1 MADIK
6 NTIKSSYANIFL
18 IGLIANA
25 QALFFYTDATD
36 SIRAYGST
44 QALMTSGRF
53 IGHYLDVL
61 FDRAGFYFPYRY
73 INVLFYILFVA
84 LAVIFILLTFDVK
97 STAKS
102 CLIGAVIMTSAVNSG
117 VLVYYYVAHMYGF
130 CFLLSMFS
138 TYLIVKRK
146 MMVMPAILLMLSLG
160 IYQAYFATVILVIFL
175 YQLFTLIKDDVE
187 VTSWF
192 ENTFRYIFTVCS
204 ALILYVLANKIALK
218 AAGLSIEGYANMSEN
233 VVPSYGF
240 TDIVYLLK
248 TSYTLIFSFIF
259 TNQYFFCDNIV
270 ARISIALSFLLFLY
284 LFVFSFAKVKAHSK
298 KVLLLILFIALP
310 MMINL
315 PMFVEKD
322 VPERICMNWYFIFIL
337 PLLFIN
343 ALDGMSMQG
352 KTVSLTEIKKTV
364 LPLLAIVMVT
374 AGLYS
379 TYRNVTIYA
388 GYQKAN
394 ELAEEAVHDIESKLA
409 ACEDFQS
416 ENEICFIG
424 TLDVNEVNSY
434 FFNVEYSEYLHKLFN
449 RDHSSIFKRYALHRY
464 KYLTPDD
471 IRVARYTVEDMKNGK
486 PAKEAKML
494 FCISGIHSG
503 FQTIHSNDLRIKQM
517 PSYPD
522 NGCVKVIDGITYVK
536 LSD

>member
-1 MADIK
+1 MADMK
-6 NTIKSSYANIFL
+6 NTIKSSYAYIFL
-18 IGLIANA
+18 IGVIANA

-53 IGHYLDVL
+53 IGHYLDLL
-61 FDRAGFYFPYRY
+61 FERAGFYFPYRY
-73 INVLFYILFVA
+73 INVLLYLLFVA
-84 LAVIFILLTFDVK
+84 LAVVFILLLFDIKSTVK
-97 STAKS
+97 SI
-102 CLIGAVIMTSAVNSG
+102 LIGAIIMTSAVNSG

-130 CFLLSMFS
+130 CFLLSMLS
-138 TYLIVKRK
+138 AYLIVKRK
-146 MMVMPAILLMLSLG
+146 MMVMPVIFLALSLG

-175 YQLFTLIKDDVE
+175 YQMFELSKDAVEAKAWFT
-187 VTSWF
+187 
-192 ENTFRYIFTVCS
+192 NTLRYVFTVCS
-204 ALILYVLANKIALK
+204 ALILYVVMNKFALK
-218 AAGLSIEGYANMSEN
+218 LAGLSIEGYANMSEN

-240 TDIVYLLK
+240 TDIMQLVK
-248 TSYTLIFSFIF
+248 TSYTLVFSFIF

-270 ARISIALSFLLFLY
+270 ARISIALSLLLFLY
-284 LFVFSFAKVKAHSK
+284 LFGFLFVKTKIHSK
-298 KVLLLILFIALP
+298 QTLLLLLFIVLP

-315 PMFVEKD
+315 PMFVEKE

-343 ALDGMSMQG
+343 ALDGATIQG
-352 KTVSLTEIKKTV
+352 KSEKLAEIKKAALHLV
-364 LPLLAIVMVT
+364 ALVMVT
-374 AGLYS
+374 ASLYS

-394 ELAEEAVHDIESKLA
+394 ELAEETVHDIESKLA
-409 ACEDFQS
+409 ACVDFQS

-471 IRVARYTVEDMKNGK
+471 TRVARYTVEDMKNGL
-486 PAKEAKML
+486 PAKEAGML
-494 FCISGIHSG
+494 YCISGIHGG
-503 FQTIHSNDLRIKQM
+503 FPTIHSNDLRIKQM

-522 NGCVKVIDGITYVK
+522 NGCVNVIDEITYVK

>member
-1 MADIK
+1 MEDIK
-6 NTIKSSYANIFL
+6 NTIKSSYAYIFL
-18 IGLIANA
+18 IGVIANA

-53 IGHYLDVL
+53 FGHYLDIL
-61 FDRAGFYFPYRY
+61 FERAGFYFPYRY

-84 LAVIFILLTFDVK
+84 LAAIFILLTFDVK
-97 STAKS
+97 STGKS

-130 CFLLSMFS
+130 CFLLSMLS

-146 MMVMPAILLMLSLG
+146 MMVIPAILLMLSLG

-175 YQLFTLIKDDVE
+175 YQLFVLLKNEVDVKTWSE
-187 VTSWF
+187 H
-192 ENTFRYIFTVCS
+192 TFRYIFTVCS
-204 ALILYVLANKIALK
+204 ALILYVLANKFALK
-218 AAGLSIEGYANMSEN
+218 VAGLSIEGYANMSEN

-240 TDIVYLLK
+240 TDIVDLIK
-248 TSYTLIFSFIF
+248 MSYTLVFSFIF
-259 TNQYFFCDNIV
+259 TNKYFFCDNIV
-270 ARISIALSFLLFLY
+270 ARISIALSLLLFLY
-284 LFVFSFAKVKAHSK
+284 LFVFSWAKVKVYSK
-298 KVLLLILFIALP
+298 KVLLLLLFMIIP
-310 MMINL
+310 IMINL
-315 PMFVEKD
+315 PMFVEKE

-343 ALDGMSMQG
+343 ALDVVTIHG
-352 KTVSLTEIKKTV
+352 KAVYLASIKKTV
-364 LPLLAIVMVT
+364 LPFVALVMIT
-374 AGLYS
+374 SSLYS
-379 TYRNVTIYA
+379 TYRNVTIYT
-388 GYQKAN
+388 GFQKAN
-394 ELAEEAVHDIESKLA
+394 ELAAEAVHDIESKLA

-449 RDHSSIFKRYALHRY
+449 RDHSSIFKRFALHRY

-471 IRVARYTVEDMKNGK
+471 TRVARYTVEDMKNGM
-486 PAKEAKML
+486 PTKEAKML
-494 FCISGIHSG
+494 YCISGIHGG

>member
-1 MADIK
+1 M
-6 NTIKSSYANIFL
+6 
-18 IGLIANA
+18 IANA

-53 IGHYLDVL
+53 IGHYLDAL

-97 STAKS
+97 SSAKS

-175 YQLFTLIKDDVE
+175 YQMFELSKDAAEAKAWFT
-187 VTSWF
+187 
-192 ENTFRYIFTVCS
+192 NTLRYVFTVCS
-204 ALILYVLANKIALK
+204 ALILYVVTNKFALK
-218 AAGLSIEGYANMSEN
+218 LAGLSIEGYANMSEN

-240 TDIVYLLK
+240 TDIMQLVK
-248 TSYTLIFSFIF
+248 TSYTLVFSFIF

-270 ARISIALSFLLFLY
+270 ARISIAFSLLLFLY
-284 LFVFSFAKVKAHSK
+284 LFGFLFVKTKIHSK
-298 KVLLLILFIALP
+298 QTLLLLLFIVLP
-310 MMINL
+310 MIINL
-315 PMFVEKD
+315 PMFVEKE

-343 ALDGMSMQG
+343 ALDGATIQG
-352 KTVSLTEIKKTV
+352 KSENLAEIKKAALHLV
-364 LPLLAIVMVT
+364 ALVMVT
-374 AGLYS
+374 ASLYS

-394 ELAEEAVHDIESKLA
+394 ELAEETVHDIESKLA
-409 ACEDFQS
+409 ACVDFQS

-471 IRVARYTVEDMKNGK
+471 TRVARYTVEDMKNGLS
-486 PAKEAKML
+486 AKEAGML
-494 FCISGIHSG
+494 YCISGIHGG
-503 FQTIHSNDLRIKQM
+503 FPTIHSNDLRIKQM

-522 NGCVKVIDGITYVK
+522 NGCVNVIDEITYVK

>member
-6 NTIKSSYANIFL
+6 NTIKSSYAFIFL
-18 IGLIANA
+18 IGMIANA

-97 STAKS
+97 SSAKS

-315 PMFVEKD
+315 PMFVEKE

-364 LPLLAIVMVT
+364 LPLVSIVMVT

-486 PAKEAKML
+486 PAKEAGML
-494 FCISGIHSG
+494 YCISGIHGG
-503 FQTIHSNDLRIKQM
+503 FPTIHSNDLRIKQM

-522 NGCVKVIDGITYVK
+522 NGCVNVIDEITYVK

>member
-6 NTIKSSYANIFL
+6 NTIKSSYAYIFL

-84 LAVIFILLTFDVK
+84 LAVMFILLTFDVK

-117 VLVYYYVAHMYGF
+117 VLVYYYVAHMYGV

-175 YQLFTLIKDDVE
+175 YQLFALLKDEVDVKI
-187 VTSWF
+187 WF
-192 ENTFRYIFTVCS
+192 NGTFRNIFTVCS

-284 LFVFSFAKVKAHSK
+284 LFVFSFEKVKAHSK
-298 KVLLLILFIALP
+298 KVLLLILLIALP

-315 PMFVEKD
+315 PMFVEKE

-343 ALDGMSMQG
+343 ALDGMPMQG
-352 KTVSLTEIKKTV
+352 KTVALTEIKKTV
-364 LPLLAIVMVT
+364 LPLVVIVTVT
-374 AGLYS
+374 AGSYS

-394 ELAEEAVHDIESKLA
+394 ELAEEAVHDIEGKLA

-416 ENEICFIG
+416 ANEICFIG

-449 RDHSSIFKRYALHRY
+449 RDHSSIFKRFALHRY

-471 IRVARYTVEDMKNGK
+471 IRVARYTVEDMKNEK
-486 PAKEAKML
+486 PTKEGKML
-494 FCISGIHSG
+494 YCISGIHGG

-522 NGCVKVIDGITYVK
+522 NGCVNVIDGITYVK

>member
-1 MADIK
+1 MEDIK
-6 NTIKSSYANIFL
+6 NTIKSSYAYIFL
-18 IGLIANA
+18 IGVIANA

-53 IGHYLDVL
+53 IGHYLDIL
-61 FDRAGFYFPYRY
+61 FDLAGFYFPYRY
-73 INVLFYILFVA
+73 INVLLYILFVA
-84 LAVIFILLTFDVK
+84 LAVIFILLTFDVN
-97 STAKS
+97 STVKS

-175 YQLFTLIKDDVE
+175 YQMFELLKDDAE
-187 VTSWF
+187 VKTWS
-192 ENTFRYIFTVCS
+192 EHTFRYIFTVCS
-204 ALILYVLANKIALK
+204 ALILYVLANKFALK
-218 AAGLSIEGYANMSEN
+218 VAGLSIEGYANMSEN

-240 TDIVYLLK
+240 TDILHLIK

-259 TNQYFFCDNIV
+259 TNKYFFCDNMV

-284 LFVFSFAKVKAHSK
+284 LFVFSFVKVKTQSK
-298 KVLLLILFIALP
+298 KDLLLLLFIILP
-310 MMINL
+310 IMVNL
-315 PMFVEKD
+315 PMFVEKE

-343 ALDGMSMQG
+343 ALDGMPIQG
-352 KTVSLTEIKKTV
+352 KTATLAEIKKTA
-364 LPLLAIVMVT
+364 LPLVTLVMIT
-374 AGLYS
+374 ASLYS
-379 TYRNVTIYA
+379 TYRNVTIYT
-388 GYQKAN
+388 GFQKAN
-394 ELAEEAVHDIESKLA
+394 ELAAEAVHDIESKLA
-409 ACEDFQS
+409 ACENFQN

-449 RDHSSIFKRYALHRY
+449 RDHSSIFKRFALHRY

-471 IRVARYTVEDMKNGK
+471 TRVAKYTVEDMKNGM
-486 PAKEAKML
+486 PTKEAKTL
-494 FCISGIHSG
+494 YCIRGVHSG

>member
-1 MADIK
+1 
-6 NTIKSSYANIFL
+6 
-18 IGLIANA
+18 
-25 QALFFYTDATD
+25 
-36 SIRAYGST
+36 
-44 QALMTSGRF
+44 
-53 IGHYLDVL
+53 
-61 FDRAGFYFPYRY
+61 
-73 INVLFYILFVA
+73 
-84 LAVIFILLTFDVK
+84 
-97 STAKS
+97 
-102 CLIGAVIMTSAVNSG
+102 
-117 VLVYYYVAHMYGF
+117 
-130 CFLLSMFS
+130 
-138 TYLIVKRK
+138 
-146 MMVMPAILLMLSLG
+146 MVMPAILLMLSLG

-233 VVPSYGF
+233 VIPSYGF

-315 PMFVEKD
+315 PMFVEKE

-352 KTVSLTEIKKTV
+352 KMVSLTEIKKTV
-364 LPLLAIVMVT
+364 LPLVAIVMVT

-494 FCISGIHSG
+494 YCISGIHG
-503 FQTIHSNDLRIKQM
+503 
-517 PSYPD
+517 
-522 NGCVKVIDGITYVK
+522 G
-536 LSD
+536 